1 MFCSLIL
8 ATGVAQYL
16 PKQHLKFDGTVR
28 VCLLR
33 KYLKRS
39 RVVLHRKFV
48 LLRSGIVTP
57 QNRSGACVE
66 DIHALVLSF
75 FKSEHRMVSGPI
87 EFAHLQEC
95 GCEAYARIA
104 QLEVALGLK

>member
-1 MFCSLIL
+1 MFCSLVL
-8 ATGVAQYL
+8 AASVAQYL
-16 PKQHLKFDGTVR
+16 PKQHLKFDGTVW

-57 QNRSGACVE
+57 QDCSGACVV
-66 DIHALVLSF
+66 DIRAPVLSF
-75 FKSEHRMVSGPI
+75 LKSEHRMVSGSI
-87 EFAHLQEC
+87 EFAHLQKC
-95 GCEAYARIA
+95 GCEADAGIA
-104 QLEVALGLK
+104 QLKVFLRLK